1 MMWRRFR
8 PKGYT
13 MCALAL
19 LGLPAFAQSSFGVP
33 NGQEGPAV
41 LSTAEGQKLAGLQ
54 PQSPY
59 SGGVATEKATPGVMT
74 LSLDDAVSRGLK
86 QNLGA
91 LLSSDVLATARGK
104 RWKALSALLP
114 HLSTA
119 TSFNAHQTDLKATIG
134 RQIPSVPPIIG
145 PFGVFDARAYLKQSI
160 FDWQSIERER
170 SAGEQ
175 IKSAEYSYKNA
186 RELVVL
192 AVSASYLLAIADHA
206 RVDSAEAQRDTAQA
220 LFQQTS
226 DQKKAGVAAAI
237 DVLRS
242 QVELQAREQELIV
255 AKNSLAKQ
263 KLAFARTIGL
273 PGGQQFRLTTS
284 VAYQP
289 LASMTLDEA
298 LSRAYASRPDFQ
310 SAMAQV
316 RAAELG
322 RKAVSAERYPSL
334 SVQADY
340 GDIGVN
346 PANSHGTVNA
356 AAVLKI
362 PIFQGGRIHGEALEA
377 SAVLA
382 EARQRLE
389 NLRGQVD
396 QDVRDAFLDLKS
408 TADRVA
414 VAKISLDLATQTLQ
428 QARDRFASG
437 VTDNIEVVQAQE
449 SLASANES
457 YISSLYS
464 YNLAKITLARSMG
477 IAESSFKDYLK
488 GN

>member
-1 MMWRRFR
+1 MNYRGSWN
-8 PKGYT
+8 KGCT
-13 MCALAL
+13 LCALIFW
-19 LGLPAFAQSSFGVP
+19 GLPAFAQSVPGVLVAQ
-33 NGQEGPAV
+33 NEAAV
-41 LSTAEGQKLAGLQ
+41 QSTAGSQSAAGLQ

-59 SGGVATEKATPGVMT
+59 LGGVAAEKATLGVME
-74 LSLDDAVSRGLK
+74 LSLEDAVSRGLK

-91 LLSSDVLATARGK
+91 LLSSDVVNAARGR
-104 RWKALSALLP
+104 RWTALSELLP
-114 HLSTA
+114 HVSA
-119 TSFNAHQTDLKATIG
+119 AASFSAHQIDPKSTIG
-134 RQIPSVPPIIG
+134 LEIPGAPGVIG
-145 PFGVFDARAYLKQSI
+145 PFGVFDTRAYLKQSV
-160 FDWQSIERER
+160 FDWESIERER
-170 SAGEQ
+170 ASKEQ
-175 IKSAEYSYKNA
+175 IKSAEYSYKDA

-192 AVSASYLLAIADHA
+192 AVSASYLLTIADHA
-206 RVDSAEAQRDTAQA
+206 RVDSAQAQRDTAEA

-242 QVELQAREQELIV
+242 QVELQSREQELIV
-255 AKNSLAKQ
+255 ANNNLAKQ
-263 KLAFARTIGL
+263 KLVLARAIGL
-273 PGGQQFRLTTS
+273 PQGQQFRLTTS

-298 LSRAYASRPDFQ
+298 LSRAFASRPDFL
-310 SAMAQV
+310 SATAQV
-316 RAAELG
+316 RAAELEK
-322 RKAVSAERYPSL
+322 KAVSAERYPSL
-334 SVQADY
+334 SVEADY

-346 PANSHGTVNA
+346 PAASHGTVNA

-362 PIFQGGRIHGEALEA
+362 PIFQGGKIHGEALEA
-377 SAVLA
+377 GAVLE

-389 NLRGQVD
+389 NLRGQID

-408 TADRVA
+408 TADRVS
-414 VAKISLDLATQTLQ
+414 VAKSSVQLATQTLQ
-428 QARDRFASG
+428 EARDRFASG

-457 YISSLYS
+457 YIASLYS
-464 YNLAKITLARSMG
+464 YNLAKISLAKSMG

>member
-1 MMWRRFR
+1 MM
-8 PKGYT
+8 
-13 MCALAL
+13 
-19 LGLPAFAQSSFGVP
+19 
-33 NGQEGPAV
+33 
-41 LSTAEGQKLAGLQ
+41 
-54 PQSPY
+54 
-59 SGGVATEKATPGVMT
+59 

-91 LLSSDVLATARGK
+91 LLSSDMLADARGR
-104 RWKALSALLP
+104 RWTALSTLLP
-114 HLSTA
+114 HVSTA
-119 TSFNAHQTDLKATIG
+119 TGFNAHQTDLRATIG
-134 RQIPSVPPIIG
+134 RHIPGVPPIIG
-145 PFGVFDARAYLKQSI
+145 PFGVFDARAYLKQSV

-175 IKSAEYSYKNA
+175 IKSAEFSYKDA

-206 RVDSAEAQRDTAQA
+206 RVDSAKAERDTAEA

-226 DQKKAGVAAAI
+226 DQKAAGVAASI

-242 QVELQAREQELIV
+242 QVELQTREQELIV
-255 AKNSLAKQ
+255 VKNNLAKQ
-263 KLAFARTIGL
+263 KLVLARAIGL
-273 PGGQQFRLTTS
+273 PRGQQFRLTTS
-284 VAYQP
+284 VANQP

-310 SAMAQV
+310 SATAQV
-316 RAAELG
+316 RAAELE

-346 PANSHGTVNA
+346 PATSHGTVNA
-356 AAVLKI
+356 AAVLRI
-362 PIFQGGRIHGEALEA
+362 PIFQGGKVHGEALQA
-377 SAVLA
+377 GAALA

-389 NLRGQVD
+389 DLRGQVD

-408 TADRVA
+408 TAEQVA
-414 VAKISLDLATQTLQ
+414 VAKSTLDLATQTLQ

-437 VTDNIEVVQAQE
+437 VIDNIEVVQAQE

-457 YISSLYS
+457 YIGSLYS